1 MPQLDIVHT
10 LTVYLWTWL
19 TLTLITLKIK
29 TFTLTAKP
37 KKLPPATAQLT
48 TPPTPWT

>member
-10 LTVYLWTWL
+10 LTIYLWTWM

-29 TFTLTAKP
+29 NFTLAIKP
-37 KKLPPATAQLT
+37 KKQPQLISQQM
-48 TPPTPWT
+48 TPPMPWT